1 MKSLLEASET
11 LEPELVDQIRALIP
25 EPVADAVRDATP
37 SAWLP
42 LEMNVQLAD
51 IIATALGPQRSLAFF
66 RAMVL
71 REYETS
77 LFKTFITGITRVMGV
92 TPAVFVKFVARG
104 WELVYRECGTFIP
117 LEVGTTEARLL
128 FRDLPEVCVQN
139 QLWLDAV
146 RSTFY
151 SAFDLAK
158 VTGRV
163 DWEELNLKNRRAVFH
178 FQWQPRSC
186 APAIE

>member
-11 LEPELVDQIRALIP
+11 LELELVAQIRALVP
-25 EPVADAVRDATP
+25 EPMAVAVRDATP
-37 SAWLP
+37 SAWMP
-42 LEMNVQLAD
+42 LEMNVELAD
-51 IIATALGPQRSLAFF
+51 IIATALGPQRSQAFF

-77 LFKTFITGITRVMGV
+77 LFKAFITGITRAIGV
-92 TPAVFVKFVARG
+92 TPAVFVKFVSRG
-104 WELVYRECGTFIP
+104 WELVYQECGNFTP

-128 FRDLPEVCVQN
+128 FDDLPDVCVQN
-139 QLWLDAV
+139 QLWLEAV

-158 VTGRV
+158 VTGRI
-163 DWEELNLKNRRAVFH
+163 DWDELNLKNRRAVFH
-178 FQWQPRSC
+178 FQWQPRSSRSR
-186 APAIE
+186 P